1 MWPSPHSEK
10 PVDSEVGGQ
19 DPCPQ
24 IGSLMG
30 NQALIVPRLLL
41 RLALGKTPSPWIEAA
56 KVYCISLK

>member
-1 MWPSPHSEK
+1 M
-10 PVDSEVGGQ
+10 DSEVGGQ